1 MKITPS
7 SQIVDLEEEK
17 PKEMVEGVG
26 KIVFFDYSSYQRLE
40 PAYFL
45 SIETIHINLKVGFRD
60 FVYIMVIH
68 IWTLDISTHEMEKL
82 F

>member
-40 PAYFL
+40 PPIF
-45 SIETIHINLKVGFRD
+45 
-60 FVYIMVIH
+60 
-68 IWTLDISTHEMEKL
+68 
-82 F
+82 